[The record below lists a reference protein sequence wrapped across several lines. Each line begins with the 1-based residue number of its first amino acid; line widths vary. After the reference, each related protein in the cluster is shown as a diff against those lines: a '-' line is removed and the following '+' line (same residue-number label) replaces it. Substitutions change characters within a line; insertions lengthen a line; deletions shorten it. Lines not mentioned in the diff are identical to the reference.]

1 MRCKLNT
8 KLKLPITVTMF
19 EAVLFLL
26 VNMGSVF
33 ANQQSVYSK
42 VNPEKEPQKASAS
55 DMVQVY
61 ASIYR
66 LEQFFMIE
74 KCKC

>member
-1 MRCKLNT
+1 M
-8 KLKLPITVTMF
+8 
-19 EAVLFLL
+19 